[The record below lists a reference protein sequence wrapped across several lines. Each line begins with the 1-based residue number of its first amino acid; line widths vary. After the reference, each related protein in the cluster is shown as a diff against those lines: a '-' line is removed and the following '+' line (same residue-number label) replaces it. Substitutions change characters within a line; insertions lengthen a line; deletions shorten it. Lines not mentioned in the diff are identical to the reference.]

1 MYMLRGTTDTSY
13 DRDICMHDQKRW
25 YFICSRSICARSC
38 FCFCFPSNIISTICT
53 KISLQATFLSL
64 SQLIWTNWTSNHLLT
79 TPPILFFYCSQ
90 IFFENANHAKDKKV
104 RSTSSH
110 KFPRRTIYLST
121 KIKAL
126 SERYLHSCWGYL
138 IGKITLP
145 TNNSI
150 MMTRNRGH
158 FGRNGDG
165 YRGGYG

>member
-1 MYMLRGTTDTSY
+1 MYMLGGPQIRHTIEIYVCMTKRG
-13 DRDICMHDQKRW
+13 DILYVVEVFVPDLASVFAFPQILFLQYAQK
-25 YFICSRSICARSC
+25 I
-38 FCFCFPSNIISTICT
+38 P
-53 KISLQATFLSL
+53 LQATFLSL

-79 TPPILFFYCSQ
+79 TPPIWFFYCSQ
-90 IFFENANHAKDKKV
+90 IFFENANHAKDEKV

-110 KFPRRTIYLST
+110 KFPRRIIYLST

-145 TNNSI
+145 TNISI
-150 MMTRNRGH
+150 MMRRNRGH
-158 FGRNGDG
+158 FWRNGDG